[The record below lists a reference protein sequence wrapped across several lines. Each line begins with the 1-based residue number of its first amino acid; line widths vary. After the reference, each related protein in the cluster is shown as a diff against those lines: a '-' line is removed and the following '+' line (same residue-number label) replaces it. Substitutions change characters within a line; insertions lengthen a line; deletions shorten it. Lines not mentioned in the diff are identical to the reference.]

1 MKILNS
7 IKEKFATAVSPAKLI
22 EKSEKKAIQ
31 APSPA
36 KACIDTK
43 CAIESIKPVNLTSNA
58 NVKETLET
66 LRALN
71 ANKGYKKVG
80 N

>member
-22 EKSEKKAIQ
+22 EQSEKKAIQ
-31 APSPA
+31 APSIA
-36 KACIDTK
+36 EAIIVTRCACEALT
-43 CAIESIKPVNLTSNA
+43 PVSLKSNA
-58 NVKETLET
+58 NVKATIEALKT
-66 LRALN
+66 LN
-71 ANKGYKKVG
+71 AKKGYKKVG

>member
-31 APSPA
+31 APSIA
-36 KACIDTK
+36 
-43 CAIESIKPVNLTSNA
+43 
-58 NVKETLET
+58 
-66 LRALN
+66 
-71 ANKGYKKVG
+71 
-80 N
+80 

>member
-1 MKILNS
+1 MKILNA
-7 IKEKFATAVSPAKLI
+7 IKENFATAVSPAKLI
-22 EKSEKKAIQ
+22 KQSEKKAIQ
-31 APSPA
+31 APSIA
-36 KACIDTK
+36 EACIDTK
-43 CAIESIKPVNLTSNA
+43 CAIESIRPVNWTSNA